1 MTRDPES
8 LWDTLG
14 ALQALNQILLEC
26 PFLVCKGGQ
35 MKIEE
40 KKKLLE
46 DYLSKCP
53 FIEFHSIV
61 ELNAETA
68 TIDVAFDHEL
78 EEKDEILVS

>member
-1 MTRDPES
+1 
-8 LWDTLG
+8 
-14 ALQALNQILLEC
+14 
-26 PFLVCKGGQ
+26 

-46 DYLSKCP
+46 DYLNKCP

-78 EEKDEILVS
+78 ESTNEKL